1 MKKTRLKKERYPDF
15 PLRRP
20 RKPRV
25 GQQLKDARAAL
36 LPPSGTEPGIDTISE
51 AIRERRVVAFRYGA
65 VVRTVEPHC
74 CGVSR
79 AGNQVLRAY
88 ETNDVDGSGTV
99 GWRLFNVNK
108 IAEMH
113 DTGRVFEESRPG
125 YNPNDRGMT
134 TVHCRI

>member
-20 RKPRV
+20 RKRLV
-25 GQQLKDARAAL
+25 GHQLKNARAELVA
-36 LPPSGTEPGIDTISE
+36 TPGAELGIEAVSE
-51 AIRERRVVAFRYGA
+51 AIRERRIVAFRYGGIM
-65 VVRTVEPHC
+65 RTVEPHC

-88 ETNDVDGSGTV
+88 ETNDVDGGGSV

-108 IAEMH
+108 IADMR

-134 TVHCRI
+134 AVHCRI